1 MYLPEEF
8 CDLGKELPALIM
20 DIRYATHHN
29 LTGHPLNGYEAGKA
43 IGTRA
48 LMEGM
53 KRAISAANGLRFR
66 VFDAYRP
73 QRAVMDF
80 VKWAQ
85 EPENGLTKAEF
96 YPALE
101 KADLFPMGYIALK
114 SGHSRG
120 SVIDLTLD
128 GFDMG
133 TPFDLMD
140 ERSHH
145 GAAGVTPEQAFNRR
159 QLRAIMESAGFE
171 AYENEWWH
179 YRLAQEPYP
188 DTYFDFVIK

>member
-1 MYLPEEF
+1 MCLPDGF
-8 CDLGKELPALIM
+8 YDLGKEIPELIV
-20 DIRYATHHN
+20 DIRYATPHN

-48 LMEGM
+48 LLEGM
-53 KRAISAANGLRFR
+53 KRAVKRANGLRFR

-85 EPENGLTKAEF
+85 APENGLTKAEF
-96 YPALE
+96 YPALPKE
-101 KADLFPMGYIALK
+101 QLFPLGYIALK

-120 SVIDLTLD
+120 STIDLTLE
-128 GFDMG
+128 GLDMG
-133 TPFDLMD
+133 TAFDLMD
-140 ERSHH
+140 DRSHH
-145 GAAGVTPEQAFNRR
+145 GALNITPQQAFNRQ
-159 QLRAIMESAGFE
+159 QLKAIMVSAGF
-171 AYENEWWH
+171 APYANEWWH
-179 YRLAQEPYP
+179 YRLLEEPYP